1 MNEGAQQV
9 RVAVVGA
16 GFAADFHLASYQR
29 IYGVDVEVVGIASRT
44 RSKAEALAKRYG
56 VPRVYSDLSAVLEDP
71 DVNVVDLCVPVH
83 LHGEMAVAV
92 AKAGKHVICEKPLVG
107 YVGQGSTPK
116 MEMYRQVVQNLNS
129 IRGAFESNGVRLLY
143 AENWIYAP
151 AIRRGMELMEASG
164 GTILDIRGYES
175 HSGSASE
182 FSKRWET
189 SGGGA
194 LLRLGIHP
202 LSVAIY
208 LKQWEGLRRGGKPI
222 HVRDVY
228 GQVANLSKIPTFQDT
243 ERQWLATGWQDVEN
257 WSLSVLTF
265 EDDTVAVISA
275 SDIALGGVEN
285 GLEVYL
291 SNARVKCNLDPNTT
305 CQAYAPDPSVFAGVF
320 LNEKLETASGWSFPT
335 VDHEWVSGY
344 QQELQDFAEAVAT
357 DRPPVSGLDLAEEA
371 ITVAYALYVSAEWGR
386 RVSLRELND
395 HL

>member
-9 RVAVVGA
+9 RVVVVGA

-320 LNEKLETASGWSFPT
+320 LNEKLEAASGWSFPT

-344 QQELQDFAEAVAT
+344 QKELQDFAEAVAT
-357 DRPPVSGLDLAEEA
+357 DRPPVSGLDLAEEV

>member
-1 MNEGAQQV
+1 VNEDARQV

-44 RSKAEALAKRYG
+44 RSKAGALAKRYD
-56 VPRVYSDLSAVLEDP
+56 VPRVYSDLSAVLEDH

-129 IRGAFESNGVRLLY
+129 IRGAFESNGVHLLY

-175 HSGSASE
+175 HSGSVSE

-208 LKQWEGLRRGGKPI
+208 LKQWEGLRRGEEPI

-228 GQVANLSKIPTFQDT
+228 GQVANLSRVPAFENT
-243 ERQWLATGWQDVEN
+243 ETQWLATGWQDVEN

-275 SDIALGGVEN
+275 ADIALGGVEN

-335 VDHEWVSGY
+335 VDHKWVSGY

>member
-1 MNEGAQQV
+1 MNRGVGQV

-16 GFAADFHLASYQR
+16 GFAAGFHLASYQR
-29 IYGVDVEVVGIASRT
+29 TYGVDLEVVGIASRT
-44 RSKAEALAKRYG
+44 GPKADTLAKRYAI
-56 VPRVYSDLSAVLEDP
+56 PRIYSDFSAVLQDP

-83 LHGEMAVAV
+83 LHGEMAIA
-92 AKAGKHVICEKPLVG
+92 AASAGKHVICEKPLVG

-116 MEMYRQVVQNLNS
+116 IEMYRQVVRNLDS
-129 IRGAFESNGVRLLY
+129 IRRAFESNGVYLLY

-164 GTILDIRGYES
+164 GTILDIRGHEA

-182 FSKRWET
+182 FSRRWET

-202 LSVAIY
+202 LSAAIY
-208 LKQWEGLRRGGKPI
+208 LKQWEGLRRGREAI

-228 GQVANLSKIPTFQDT
+228 GQIADLSRIPPLCS
-243 ERQWLATGWQDVEN
+243 ESKQWLVTGWHDVEN

-265 EDDTVAVISA
+265 DDDTVAVISA

-291 SNARVKCNLDPNTT
+291 SNARVKCHLDPNTA
-305 CQAYAPDPSVFAGVF
+305 CQAYAPDPSVFSDVF

-344 QQELQDFAEAVAT
+344 QQEIQDFAEAVANG
-357 DRPPVSGLDLAEEA
+357 RPPLSGLDLAEEA
-371 ITVAYALYVSAEWGR
+371 VTVAYALYVSADQGR

-395 HL
+395 QL